1 MSVRLIP
8 TVRTFL
14 LTSAAAFALAGCAA
28 TPIKVAPDPS
38 AVNPGYQ
45 AGKLDIPTEAVPS
58 LEEVVN
64 KAPSG
69 QKTVK
74 EGEDK
79 LRGGAM
85 KDAALSYGAR
95 AGLAWESR
103 AINRMLQE
111 QSNKIARTYDFQRT
125 MIKGPDNVMILPP
138 VIAEAK
144 EAWETSEAGKTLRVA
159 DTVYEIVEQAR
170 FTAVPPIWQSYLVR
184 DYRTPEPPPDSLLPR
199 DSSER
204 EQWKRWVSEGWAMGQ
219 KQARE
224 IFQADLER
232 LERDFNGMVRYK
244 SLLEQNKVSAPVVSD
259 ARLGTTGT
267 GQDMR
272 VNDRAI
278 RITRDPS
285 LKVDAPKDWQAAPTT
300 PGPNGTTT
308 GATPPKPQTKPSAER
323 PKAPA
328 HRPSANRRVW
338 DGRTAPSK
346 ATIAPVKAAPA
357 KPVPAAPETF

>member
-1 MSVRLIP
+1 MSFVRKA
-8 TVRTFL
+8 L
-14 LTSAAAFALAGCAA
+14 LCSVAALALAGCA
-28 TPIKVAPDPS
+28 TQQLPPAPDPS
-38 AVNPGYQ
+38 AVNPDYK
-45 AGKLDIPTEAVPS
+45 AGRLEIPVSNVPS

-69 QKTVK
+69 DKVVK

-103 AINRMLQE
+103 NINRMLQGRSSE
-111 QSNKIARTYDFQRT
+111 IARTYDFQRT
-125 MIKGPDNVMILPP
+125 MIKGPDNVTILPP
-138 VIAEAK
+138 VISEARQ
-144 EAWETSEAGKTLRVA
+144 AWETSEAGKTLRVA

-170 FTAVPPIWQSYLVR
+170 FAAVPPLWQAYLVR
-184 DYRTPEPPPDSLLPR
+184 DYKTPEPPPDSLLPK
-199 DSSER
+199 DSTER
-204 EQWKRWVSEGWAMGQ
+204 EQWRKWVSEGWSMGQ

-244 SLLEQNKVSAPVVSD
+244 ALLEQGKVSAPVVAD
-259 ARLGTTGT
+259 AKFGTTGT

-278 RITRDPS
+278 RITRDPT
-285 LKVDAPKDWQAAPTT
+285 LKVDNPQDWQSAPTT

-308 GATPPKPQTKPSAER
+308 GTAPGTPTTKAESKETRPAPAPRRPASSRRAWDGAAKPTVPA
-323 PKAPA
+323 KAPT
-328 HRPSANRRVW
+328 P
-338 DGRTAPSK
+338 TP
-346 ATIAPVKAAPA
+346 APA
-357 KPVPAAPETF
+357 KPAAPETF